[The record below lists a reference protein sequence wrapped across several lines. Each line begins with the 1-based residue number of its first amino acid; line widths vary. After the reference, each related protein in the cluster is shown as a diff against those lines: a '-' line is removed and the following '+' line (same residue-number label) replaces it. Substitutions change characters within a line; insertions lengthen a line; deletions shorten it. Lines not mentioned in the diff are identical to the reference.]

1 MDLRELRL
9 ALRRHWVAALI
20 AFDVVILVGLAA
32 AYLPERQYTAQ
43 VELVA
48 QIKPAANASPEE
60 AARAVAFDLPT
71 VLELVESRSAAAE
84 AGAELPAAYRQLT
97 LDVEAAVVTSVF
109 FIDVT
114 TSDPDAAASWALA
127 LGNWTTALKADN
139 FFYDLVL
146 VDEPLVPTSPSSP
159 QTVPIILVATVLGL
173 VSAVFVALVAGRVRE
188 AFDSTETIR
197 ERLGTSVLAEIPAT
211 RSLRRSTQPV
221 VSILDN
227 GAIPELV
234 EVFQSLRTSVEI
246 QIAHHDVKTI
256 AITSFRAG
264 EGKSTVSAGL
274 AWSLAA
280 VGHQVTMIDAD
291 LRRPALHHRL
301 GLPLG
306 PGLADINSD
315 DMSHLVQPTPIRGLS
330 FLPAGLPDGRP
341 GDLVQLTLPR
351 AISHLSAG
359 PGLIGVDCPPIREVV
374 ETALIMKQAKYVILV
389 VDASTSE
396 LPEIEAAVARLR
408 ESGAVLLGVV
418 INRVRRSLFDRRSPY
433 YGKTTIVRDA

>member
-20 AFDVVILVGLAA
+20 AFDVVVVIGFAA
-32 AYLPERQYTAQ
+32 AYLPERQYTAS

-71 VLELVESRSAAAE
+71 VVELVESRSAARE
-84 AGAELPAAYRQLT
+84 AGESLPQPYRELP
-97 LDVEAAVVTSVF
+97 LDVSASVVTSVF
-109 FIDVT
+109 FIEVT
-114 TSDPDAAASWALA
+114 TSVPDAAADWAAA
-127 LGNWTTALKADN
+127 LGEWTTELKSDS

-146 VDEPLVPTSPSSP
+146 VDEPLVPTSQSSP
-159 QTVPIILVATVLGL
+159 QTIPIILAAMVLGL
-173 VSAVFVALVAGRVRE
+173 VSAVFVSLVAGRVRE
-188 AFDSTETIR
+188 AFDSTAAIR
-197 ERLGTSVLAEIPAT
+197 ERLGTSVLAEIPVT
-211 RSLRRSTQPV
+211 RAMRRSTQPL
-221 VSILDN
+221 VSILDS
-227 GAIPELV
+227 GHIPELV
-234 EVFQSLRTSVEI
+234 EVFQSLRTSTEI
-246 QIAHHDVKTI
+246 QLAHHDVKTI
-256 AITSFRAG
+256 AITSYRAG

-280 VGHQVTMIDAD
+280 VGREITMIDSD

-306 PGLADINSD
+306 PGLADITSD
-315 DMSHLVQPTPIRGLS
+315 DFQHLVQRTPIRNLK

-351 AISHLSAG
+351 AIEQLSKQ

-374 ETALIMKQAKYVILV
+374 ETALIMKHAKYVILV

-408 ESGAVLLGVV
+408 DSGAILLGVV
-418 INRVRRSLFDRRSPY
+418 INRVRRPLFDRRSPY
-433 YGKTTIVRDA
+433 YGKTTIVRDS